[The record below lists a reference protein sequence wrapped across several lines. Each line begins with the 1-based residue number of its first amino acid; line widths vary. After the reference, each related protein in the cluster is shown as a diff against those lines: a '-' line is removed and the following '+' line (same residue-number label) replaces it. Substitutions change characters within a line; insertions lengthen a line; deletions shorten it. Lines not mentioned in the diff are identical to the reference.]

1 MKKIV
6 LFAITFVFAAAF
18 GVAYAG
24 TPDLR
29 TYDSD
34 WGINPE
40 LLARAV
46 PAGAAVSNHQP
57 TLDPL
62 ATGKT
67 YDSSFGNAV
76 ALGHP
81 AFIEG
86 ANAGGLRSA
95 GAIDDPS
102 NGVTDFS
109 GKTYDILDMSR

>member
-24 TPDLR
+24 TPDLK
-29 TYDSD
+29 TYDSE
-34 WGINPE
+34 WGISPE
-40 LLARAV
+40 ILSRAV
-46 PAGAAVSNHQP
+46 PANIVVSNHQP

-62 ATGKT
+62 ATGRT
-67 YDSSFGNAV
+67 YDSSFGKA
-76 ALGHP
+76 AELGHP

-95 GAIDDPS
+95 DSVDAPA
-102 NGVTDFS
+102 NGVSDFS
-109 GKTYDILDMSR
+109 GRTYDILDMSR